1 MLNNTGSWSARDFL
15 SEELARILLYNIGAW
30 SAGEFTSEEPE
41 QRVVI

>member
-15 SEELARILLYNIGAW
+15 SEELARMLLHNIGAW
-30 SAGEFTSEEPE
+30 SAGDFISEEPG